1 MSERGRLLC
10 AIATVVGLCSC
21 SVRHLS
27 YAELERDIDAIV
39 RLEGSGDQQRLVYLR
54 DVEQSPWYSRWLLVR
69 PLKPVLIFL
78 FGDTT
83 HVELDA
89 PSPSGR
95 VRELAQ
101 ELAPNCGV
109 DLLRAAATAQR
120 LVRIA
125 ELDDSALN
133 RIIALNGLDE
143 LRRAHELDVYR
154 GIERGELGEAEL
166 ATIQQALQV
175 VKQYRPSA
183 RVPMGAPLAVEEGRA
198 YAAALRGLT
207 AQPVATWQARLA
219 LVADLATALA
229 LEQDDELGTET
240 QQALRLAL
248 QYAVQVT
255 LRRALQDQDIYRN
268 EVRLRA
274 LEILHAAGGVDSVPL
289 LLALMAKS
297 PAQIANGER
306 PFDFDL
312 ETQLRLIHMCGQLDR
327 KRALQQVQL
336 PGRQAWQ
343 SVAPIEFL
351 ARIALDDEFLSPLQ
365 LPALE
370 AMALCLQRPR
380 IDLGGEGDQGGVEWV
395 RAWYEEYRRKS
406 S

>member
-1 MSERGRLLC
+1 MSERGRRLWAAVTL
-10 AIATVVGLCSC
+10 AGLCSC

-27 YAELERDIDAIV
+27 YSELERDIDAIA

-54 DVEQSPWYSRWLLVR
+54 DVEQSPWYARWLVVR
-69 PLKPVLIFL
+69 PLKPILIFL

-109 DLLRAAATAQR
+109 DVLRAAATTQR

-125 ELDDSALN
+125 ELDPSALN

-143 LRRAHELDVYR
+143 LRQVHELDVYR
-154 GIERGELGEAEL
+154 GIEGGEAEL
-166 ATIQQALQV
+166 TTIQSALQV
-175 VKQYRPSA
+175 TKQYRPAA
-183 RVPMGAPLAVEEGRA
+183 RVPVGAPLAAEEGRA
-198 YAAALRGLT
+198 YVEALRGLS
-207 AQPVATWQARLA
+207 AQPIATWQARLA
-219 LVADLATALA
+219 LVADLATALQ
-229 LEQDDELGTET
+229 LEQDEELAAAT
-240 QQALRLAL
+240 QGALRLAL

-255 LRRALQDQDIYRN
+255 LRRALQDQDVARS

-289 LLALMAKS
+289 LLALMAKT

-327 KRALQQVQL
+327 QRALQQVKL

-343 SVAPIEFL
+343 SIAPIEFL

-380 IDLGGEGDQGGVEWV
+380 IDLGGEGDQSGAEWV
-395 RAWYEEYRRKS
+395 RTWYEEYRRKS